1 MALQSIPLS
10 AIVDIGVGAPAS
22 APRTVAAAGGV
33 AGRRLGPYLLLDRLG
48 AGACATVY
56 RARHELIGIDRAV
69 KVLEPPA
76 ALVLDQRER
85 FVREARLAATL
96 RHPNVVT
103 VIDCGVEP
111 GGAAYI
117 VMEYV
122 AGPTLAERLGAG
134 VPPASDTLRIAGQ
147 VAAAL
152 DHAHGAGIV
161 HRDVKPANILLGT
174 EAVARLGDFGI
185 AWLERDPEPVAAAVL
200 LGTPAYMSP
209 EQCQGV
215 LGRLGPP
222 SDVYSLAVVLY
233 EMLTGRTPY
242 GHGRTAL
249 DGHLRQGPP
258 PAPSAVNPYL
268 PPEVD
273 AVLAAGMARE
283 PAARPASA
291 GRLVAQLAAAL
302 DAECQ
307 GARWF
312 EPAAPSAGPPAPA
325 LASADG
331 LWSPPAASVPS
342 GLGWRL
348 AQLVGGRRRP

>member
-10 AIVDIGVGAPAS
+10 AIVDIGTGVGAA
-22 APRTVAAAGGV
+22 APRTVATAGGG

-96 RHPNVVT
+96 RHPHVVT

-122 AGPTLAERLGAG
+122 AGPTLADRLGAG
-134 VPPASDTLRIAGQ
+134 VPPAADTLRVAGQ

-161 HRDVKPANILLGT
+161 HRDVKPANILLGG

-185 AWLERDPEPVAAAVL
+185 AWLERDPEPSAAAVL

-209 EQCQGV
+209 EQCEG
-215 LGRLGPP
+215 GTARLGPP

-242 GHGRTAL
+242 GHGRPAL
-249 DGHLRQGPP
+249 DGHLRQGRP
-258 PAPSAVNPYL
+258 PAPSSVNPYL

-283 PAARPASA
+283 PDARPASA
-291 GRLVAQLAAAL
+291 GRLVAQLAHAL
-302 DAECQ
+302 GGEGQA
-307 GARWF
+307 ARWF
-312 EPAAPSAGPPAPA
+312 EPAAPGAGPLLP
-325 LASADG
+325 ASAAG
-331 LWSPPAASVPS
+331 PWSPPAPPVSR
-342 GLGWRL
+342 GLGRRL
-348 AQLVGGRRRP
+348 ARLVGGSRRP